1 MSKERLALGEETT
14 CATRVV
20 KEAVRL
26 FGSVTG
32 VPVTKSLIACSRK
45 AHADYVLHLE
55 KEKTAKKLKLTG
67 FSATWKTW
75 KSLEFVRPGKS
86 LEKAWNFIR
95 TPGI

>member
-1 MSKERLALGEETT
+1 MSKERLALGEETI

-55 KEKTAKKLKLTG
+55 KEKTAQKLKLEEY
-67 FSATWKTW
+67 SRSK
-75 KSLEFVRPGKS
+75 KQ
-86 LEKAWNFIR
+86 
-95 TPGI
+95 

>member
-1 MSKERLALGEETT
+1 MNLLQEDRDYYYGEIAKNNKYNNVQERLALGEETI

-55 KEKTAKKLKLTG
+55 KEDCKK
-67 FSATWKTW
+67 
-75 KSLEFVRPGKS
+75 
-86 LEKAWNFIR
+86 N
-95 TPGI
+95 